1 MKYDVIIV
9 GAGSAGCP
17 LATRISEDPNISV
30 LLLEAGPHYTDF
42 QYLTDDLK
50 YGVTRDAEA
59 DGAPHNWAMRGV
71 INPVQGEIH
80 VAEGKVV
87 GGSGAINGQVFLR
100 GLPEDYDDWAAR
112 GNDQWSYLNLLPYLR
127 RLESDQ
133 DIRDDFHGNDGP
145 VPVLRRSG
153 EPSLPIQSAFRQA
166 VLAAGFPEVEDMNG
180 PGPYGLSFIP
190 MNNPEGIRMSTA
202 LTHLNPVQ
210 HRMNLTIRGN
220 VMARRVVFEGKR
232 AVGVEVESNGEV
244 FTVEGEQVIVSSG
257 GIRTP
262 HLLMLS
268 GVGPADQLREVGIP
282 VVHDSPGVGQNLKN
296 HPSAS
301 VALRAREGVAL
312 NLDIA
317 KARFALRYTATGSS
331 TPNDLMFMTNSVFST
346 LSGDVMPEG
355 VIRLSCALEL
365 PASVGEVRIVSADP
379 NVQPYFNYHYL
390 EDPWDR
396 ERLREGVRFCRQLV
410 EHSAYRDIIA
420 EWLNPTEEELSDDG
434 KLDDYL
440 FRTVGTSRHYSCTC
454 RMGPDSDPMAVSD
467 QYCRVRGVEN
477 LRVADC
483 SVLPN
488 VTRANTNAT
497 AILVGERLADW
508 IKEGR

>member
-17 LATRISEDPNISV
+17 LATRISENPNLSV
-30 LLLEAGPHYTDF
+30 LLLEAGPHYPDF
-42 QYLTDDLK
+42 EHLTDDLK
-50 YGVTRDAEA
+50 FGETRAGEA
-59 DGAPHNWAMRGV
+59 DGAPHNWAMRGI

-87 GGSGAINGQVFLR
+87 GGSGAINGQLFLR

-112 GNDQWSYLNLLPYLR
+112 GNDQWSYLNVLPYFR
-127 RLESDQ
+127 RLETDQ
-133 DIRDDFHGNDGP
+133 DIRDDFHGTDGP
-145 VPVLRRSG
+145 VPVLRRNG
-153 EPSLPIQSAFRQA
+153 EPTLPIQTAFHQA
-166 VLAAGFPEVEDMNG
+166 CIAAGFREVEDMNG
-180 PGPYGLSFIP
+180 PGPYGLSFVP
-190 MNNPEGIRMSTA
+190 MNNPQGIRMSTA

-210 HRMNLTIRGN
+210 HRLNLTIRGN
-220 VMARRVVFEGKR
+220 VLARRVIFEGKK
-232 AVGVEVESNGEV
+232 AVGVEVESDGEV
-244 FTVEGEQVIVSSG
+244 FVVEGEQIVLTSG

-262 HLLMLS
+262 HLLLLS
-268 GVGPADQLREVGIP
+268 GVGPAEQLSAAGIP

-301 VALRAREGVAL
+301 VTLRARQGVAL
-312 NLDIA
+312 NLDIT
-317 KARFALRYTATGSS
+317 KARLALRYTATGSS
-331 TPNDLMFMTNSVFST
+331 TPSDMMLMTNSIFST
-346 LSGDVMPEG
+346 LSGDPMPDG
-355 VIRLSCALEL
+355 IIRISCALEL
-365 PASVGEVRIVSADP
+365 PASMGEVRIVSADP

-396 ERLREGVRFCRQLV
+396 ERLREGVRLCRRLV
-410 EHSAYRDIIA
+410 EHSGYQDIVA
-420 EWLNPTEEELSDDG
+420 DWVSPTEDELNDDA

-440 FRTVGTSRHYSCTC
+440 FRTVGTARHYSCTC
-454 RMGPDSDPMAVSD
+454 RMGPDSDPMAVAD
-467 QYCRVRGVEN
+467 QFRRVRGVEN

-497 AILVGERLADW
+497 AIMVGERVADW
-508 IKEGR
+508 IKEGQ